1 MNTDSIRTYI
11 EKNFSERRKIHTEGV
26 RQTAVKLAEK
36 YGVVPSKAELAALFH
51 DMYRGVSVDVL
62 NYYVKHLG
70 LDAKYIDNANLAHGK
85 IAAIIMERDYGVTD
99 PDIINAVSYHTTGRA
114 GMSQLEKVIYI
125 ADAIEP
131 NRRYPGVEELRK
143 VVWEDLD
150 QACLM
155 SINHTINYVSSQGHY
170 LDPDTLMAR
179 DDFMKRRNGMNNKE
193 YALLAAKTL
202 SDKKAAD
209 IAAIDIAE
217 KASFADYLVVA
228 TGNSDRQVNSLID
241 DVEDAFAKNDLFV
254 KNIEGRQGSGWVLMD
269 FGDII
274 VNIFTKEMREKY
286 GIEKVWGDCTFLDIE
301 E

>member
-1 MNTDSIRTYI
+1 
-11 EKNFSERRKIHTEGV
+11 
-26 RQTAVKLAEK
+26 
-36 YGVVPSKAELAALFH
+36 
-51 DMYRGVSVDVL
+51 
-62 NYYVKHLG
+62 
-70 LDAKYIDNANLAHGK
+70 
-85 IAAIIMERDYGVTD
+85 
-99 PDIINAVSYHTTGRA
+99 
-114 GMSQLEKVIYI
+114 
-125 ADAIEP
+125 
-131 NRRYPGVEELRK
+131 
-143 VVWEDLD
+143 
-150 QACLM
+150 
-155 SINHTINYVSSQGHY
+155 
-170 LDPDTLMAR
+170 
-179 DDFMKRRNGMNNKE
+179 MNNKE

-217 KASFADYLVVA
+217 KASFADYLVIA

-254 KNIEGRQGSGWVLMD
+254 KSVEGRQGSGWVLMD